1 MLQEWEE
8 SLIAVVQDSY
18 LDSLSDIMS
27 RYSMISDN
35 RCGYK
40 DDSEEVFRLNML
52 DSYNAR
58 RLKVLYLGVFQYYV
72 DEINSGITRLENGI
86 YPCLC
91 VRYGDLSY
99 VLQKSSST
107 VMCAKLDD
115 GAVALIDEG
124 RVINMSD
131 VQDYYS
137 KKNSTSNKQFRKRK
151 NN

>member
-18 LDSLSDIMS
+18 LDSLNDIMS

-40 DDSEEVFRLNML
+40 DDSEEVFNLNKL

-58 RLKVLYLGVFQYYV
+58 RLKILYLGVFQYYV
-72 DEINSGITRLENGI
+72 DKINPGITRLENGI

-91 VRYGDLSY
+91 VRYGDLFC

-107 VMCAKLDD
+107 VMCAKLDEE
-115 GAVALIDEG
+115 AVALIDEG

-131 VQDYYS
+131 VQKYYS
-137 KKNSTSNKQFRKRK
+137 EKNSGSSKQFRKRK
-151 NN
+151 GN